1 MAPAF
6 RAATTADL
14 PALQALLRDFYAED
28 GATCDAESDAALLA
42 LLADPGLG
50 RVVLIM
56 GDAGLA
62 VGYVVVA
69 FGYSLEF
76 RGKDAFVDEHYVAPA
91 HRGRG
96 LGRAALRE
104 AERCC
109 QEAGIR
115 ALHLEVRPDN
125 APAQRLY
132 ASAGYA
138 DREYYLMSKKLR

>member
-1 MAPAF
+1 MAQTF
-6 RAATTADL
+6 RTATTADL
-14 PALQALLRDFYAED
+14 STVLALLRDFYAED
-28 GATCDAESDAALLA
+28 GATYDAEADAALLA
-42 LLADPGLG
+42 LLADPNLG
-50 RVVLIM
+50 RVVLIV
-56 GDAGLA
+56 DEEGLA

-76 RGKDAFVDEHYVAPA
+76 RGKDAFVDELYVAPN

-96 LGRAALRE
+96 LGKGALRAAE
-104 AERCC
+104 ACC
-109 QEAGIR
+109 HEAGLR

-125 APAQRLY
+125 TQARRLY